1 MFRIHLFIGKSCAVI
16 ILLFNFV
23 EKNIAFGR
31 YFVEIDNI
39 VVHFHMEK
47 SIDGHGV
54 HSVEMTPSA
63 KELYFSFIRNNKP
76 KAKNSGIFEI

>member
-47 SIDGHGV
+47 SIDGHGAFRGNDSFSKRIVFFV
-54 HSVEMTPSA
+54 HS
-63 KELYFSFIRNNKP
+63 
-76 KAKNSGIFEI
+76 